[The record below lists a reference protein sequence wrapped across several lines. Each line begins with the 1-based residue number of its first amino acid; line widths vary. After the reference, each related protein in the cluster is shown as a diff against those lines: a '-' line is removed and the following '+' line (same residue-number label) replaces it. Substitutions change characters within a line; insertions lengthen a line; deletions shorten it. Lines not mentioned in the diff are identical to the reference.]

1 MYGEEGLYLE
11 DDNAVGFLKP
21 YKGGRYAFAALLPKA
36 GMSPEAYLETLDGKS
51 LLELLGSA
59 HETTVFT
66 SLPKFRSEYKT
77 ELSEQLKA
85 MGMDIAFDSSR
96 ADLHG
101 IGTTEDGNL
110 CIGRVL
116 HRTFISVDEKGTR
129 AGAATAVEILTEG
142 AMEIPDWKEVYLSR
156 PFVYLLID
164 TETNLPFFVGI
175 LNDPA

>member
-1 MYGEEGLYLE
+1 M
-11 DDNAVGFLKP
+11 
-21 YKGGRYAFAALLPKA
+21 GGRYAFAALLPKV
-36 GMSPEAYLETLDGKS
+36 GMSPEAYLETLDGKA

-101 IGTTEDGNL
+101 LGTTADGNL

-116 HRTFISVDEKGTR
+116 HRTFISVDEEGTK
-129 AGAATAVEILTEG
+129 AGAATAVAIKAAG
-142 AMEIPDWKEVYLSR
+142 AVEIPDWKEVYLDR